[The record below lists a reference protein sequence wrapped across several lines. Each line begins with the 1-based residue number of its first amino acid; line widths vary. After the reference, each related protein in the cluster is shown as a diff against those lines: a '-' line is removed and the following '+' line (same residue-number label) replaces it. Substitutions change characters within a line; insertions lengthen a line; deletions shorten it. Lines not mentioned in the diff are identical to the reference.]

1 MAKTR
6 PKIAGVNF
14 KEIISNS
21 FEKISNQKGKV
32 SITDIVRDTGYSK
45 PTIYKYLTESQN
57 NQLLSQ
63 PSPFKDKI
71 TKQVNQIID
80 DVFKNKKPLINASPN
95 KIYEK
100 IYGKK
105 FNIKTD
111 NIGVIRNI
119 LNENP
124 NWPKI
129 RDAVTNTSTRVGSGN
144 KSFEKIKFKE
154 FDKALSESLKAR
166 SMNRAGTAPE
176 SILRD
181 LKRHIEAKGNKYAF
195 AKGNKLDEGFVGLKI
210 KDLKNGDVLTLDSIK
225 EGIKNGDPRF
235 QEYNKVFNDIKK
247 LKLTPY
253 IDPIT
258 KEETTLMQGLQKA
271 TGVEAPLNIQHNK
284 GVRIDPLRNLSI
296 QTHKAN
302 LGAKMVKTAEDAE
315 ALGVRTKLPGSNKIV
330 GPELSFDDQMS
341 RLTKFA
347 DRKILQ
353 TEASGFVKPK
363 TPTETLNITRAGPE
377 YNSELGAFVNNKT
390 PDLKLQDPSKDLI
403 EFAKANPTPEK
414 AIADPSLLKQTMKGT
429 GKLLKGLLS
438 TLASPLAA
446 TGFAGATIKENLDEG
461 KNLVDATVDPVVGI
475 ELLYPEGAKR
485 LGAKGITGVLGKA
498 LNLSRAGAMLTP
510 VGAGI
515 TALGFAKMGYNAL
528 QAEKE
533 KLEGMSDEEREA
545 YLAQAQEQMDLSA

>member
-1 MAKTR
+1 MA
-6 PKIAGVNF
+6 IQEV
-14 KEIISNS
+14 ISNS
-21 FEKISNQKGKV
+21 FNKIKNQKGKV
-32 SITDIVRDTGYSK
+32 SISDIIKDTKYSK

-57 NQLLSQ
+57 NQLISQ

-100 IYGKK
+100 VYGKK

-111 NIGVIRNI
+111 NIGVIKNI
-119 LNENP
+119 LKENS

-129 RDAVTNTSTRVGSGN
+129 REAVINTSTRVGSGN

-154 FDKALSESLKAR
+154 FDKARSESLKAR

-195 AKGNKLDEGFVGLKI
+195 AKGNTSDEGFVGLKI

-253 IDPIT
+253 INPTT
-258 KEETTLMQGLQKA
+258 KEKTTLMQGLQKA

-284 GVRIDPLRNLSI
+284 GVRIDPLKNLSI

-302 LGAKMVKTAEDAE
+302 LGAKMVKTPEDAKV
-315 ALGVRTKLPGSNKIV
+315 LGVRTKLPGSNKIV
-330 GPELSFDDQMS
+330 GPELSFDDQIN

-363 TPTETLNITRAGPE
+363 TPTETLNVKRAMPE
-377 YNSELGAFVNNKT
+377 YNSELGAFVNNQT
-390 PDLKLQDPSKDLI
+390 PDFKLQDPSKDLT
-403 EFAKANPTPEK
+403 EFAKANPISEK
-414 AIADPSLLKQTMKGT
+414 AIADPSLLKQTMKST
-429 GKLLKGLLS
+429 GKLLGGLLS
-438 TLASPLAA
+438 TLGTPAA
-446 TGFAGATIKENLDEG
+446 AAGFAGLTIKENLDEG
-461 KNLVDATVDPVVGI
+461 KDIADAVIDPMVGA
-475 ELLYPEGAKR
+475 ELLFPEVAKR
-485 LGAKGITGVLGKA
+485 TIASKAPGILNKA
-498 LNLSRAGAMLTP
+498 LTFGRVGSMFTP

-515 TALGFAKMGYNAL
+515 TALGVGKELYNVAKDQQEMMDNMT
-528 QAEKE
+528 E
-533 KLEGMSDEEREA
+533 EERLEFD
-545 YLAQAQEQMDLSA
+545 AQQQQISEFSA

>member
-1 MAKTR
+1 MAVNR

-32 SITDIVRDTGYSK
+32 SVSDIVSDTGYTK
-45 PTIYKYLTESQN
+45 PTVYKYLTESQN
-57 NQLLSQ
+57 NELISQ

-111 NIGVIRNI
+111 NIGVIKNI
-119 LNENP
+119 LKENS

-129 RDAVTNTSTRVGSGN
+129 RDAVNNTSTRVGGGS

-154 FDKALSESLKAR
+154 FDKALSESFKKR
-166 SMNRAGTAPE
+166 SLSRAGTAPE
-176 SILRD
+176 SILRE
-181 LKRHIEAKGNKYAF
+181 LTRHIAAKGNKYAF
-195 AKGNKLDEGFVGLKI
+195 AKGNSLDEGFVGLKI

-225 EGIKNGDPRF
+225 KGIKNGDPRF

-253 IDPIT
+253 INPIT
-258 KEETTLMQGLQKA
+258 KEKTTLMQGLQKA
-271 TGVEAPLNIQHNK
+271 TGVESPLNIQHNK
-284 GVRIDPLRNLSI
+284 GVRIDPLKNLSI

-302 LGAKMVKTAEDAE
+302 IGAKMVKTPEDAK

-330 GPELSFDDQMS
+330 GPELSFDDQIN

-347 DRKILQ
+347 DRKISQ
-353 TEASGFVKPK
+353 TAASGFVKPK
-363 TPTETLNITRAGPE
+363 TPTETLNVIRAMPE
-377 YNSELGAFVNNKT
+377 YNSELGAFVNNET
-390 PDLKLQDPSKDLI
+390 PDFKLQDPSKDLT
-403 EFAKANPTPEK
+403 EFAKANPIPEK
-414 AIADPSLLKQTMKGT
+414 AIADPSLLKKTLKGT
-429 GKLLKGLLS
+429 GKLLGGLLS
-438 TLASPLAA
+438 TLGTPAA
-446 TGFAGATIKENLDEG
+446 AGGFAGLTVKQNLDEG
-461 KNLVDATVDPVVGI
+461 KNIADAVVDPMVGI
-475 ELLYPEGAKR
+475 EMLYPELAKR
-485 LGAKGITGVLGKA
+485 TIASKAPGILSKA
-498 LNLSRAGAMLTP
+498 LTLGRVGSMFTP

-515 TALGFAKMGYNAL
+515 TALGVGKELYNVARD
-528 QAEKE
+528 QQEMMNNMTE
-533 KLEGMSDEEREA
+533 EERLEFD
-545 YLAQAQEQMDLSA
+545 AQQQQISEFGA

>member
-1 MAKTR
+1 MA
-6 PKIAGVNF
+6 IQEA
-14 KEIISNS
+14 ISNS
-21 FEKISNQKGKV
+21 FNKIKNQKGKV
-32 SITDIVRDTGYSK
+32 SISDIIKDTKYSK

-57 NQLLSQ
+57 NQLISQ

-80 DVFKNKKPLINASPN
+80 DVFKNNKPLINASPN

-100 IYGKK
+100 VYGKK

-111 NIGVIRNI
+111 NIGVIKNI
-119 LNENP
+119 LKENS

-129 RDAVTNTSTRVGSGN
+129 REAVINTSTRVGSGN

-154 FDKALSESLKAR
+154 FDKARSESLKAR

-195 AKGNKLDEGFVGLKI
+195 AKGNTLDEGFVGLKI

-253 IDPIT
+253 INPTT
-258 KEETTLMQGLQKA
+258 KEKTTLMQGLQKA

-284 GVRIDPLRNLSI
+284 GVRIDPLKNLSI

-302 LGAKMVKTAEDAE
+302 LGAKMVKTPEDAKV
-315 ALGVRTKLPGSNKIV
+315 LGVRTKLPGSNKIV
-330 GPELSFDDQMS
+330 GPELSFDDQIN

-363 TPTETLNITRAGPE
+363 TPTETLNVKRAMPE
-377 YNSELGAFVNNKT
+377 YNSELGAFVNNET
-390 PDLKLQDPSKDLI
+390 PDFKLQDPSKDLT
-403 EFAKANPTPEK
+403 EFAKANPISEK
-414 AIADPSLLKQTMKGT
+414 AIADPSLLKQTMKST
-429 GKLLKGLLS
+429 GKLLGGLLS
-438 TLASPLAA
+438 TLGTPAA
-446 TGFAGATIKENLDEG
+446 AAGFAGLTIKENLDEG
-461 KNLVDATVDPVVGI
+461 KDIADAVIDPMVGA
-475 ELLYPEGAKR
+475 ELLFPEVAKKTI
-485 LGAKGITGVLGKA
+485 ASKAPGIVSKA
-498 LNLSRAGAMLTP
+498 LSFGRVGSMFTP

-515 TALGFAKMGYNAL
+515 TALGIGKELYNVARD
-528 QAEKE
+528 QQEMMNNMTE
-533 KLEGMSDEEREA
+533 EERLEFD
-545 YLAQAQEQMDLSA
+545 AQQQQISEFSA

>member
-1 MAKTR
+1 MAVNR

-32 SITDIVRDTGYSK
+32 SVSDIVSDTGYTK
-45 PTIYKYLTESQN
+45 PTVYKYLTESQN
-57 NQLLSQ
+57 NELISQ

-111 NIGVIRNI
+111 NIGVIKNI
-119 LNENP
+119 LKENS

-129 RDAVTNTSTRVGSGN
+129 RDAVNNTSTRVGGGS

-154 FDKALSESLKAR
+154 FDKALSESFKKR
-166 SMNRAGTAPE
+166 SLSRAGTAPE
-176 SILRD
+176 SILRE
-181 LKRHIEAKGNKYAF
+181 LTRHIAAKGNKYAF
-195 AKGNKLDEGFVGLKI
+195 AKGNSLDEGFVGLKI

-225 EGIKNGDPRF
+225 KGIKNGDPRF

-253 IDPIT
+253 INPIT
-258 KEETTLMQGLQKA
+258 KEKTTLMQGLQKA
-271 TGVEAPLNIQHNK
+271 TGVESPLNIQHNK
-284 GVRIDPLRNLSI
+284 GVRIDPLKNLSI

-302 LGAKMVKTAEDAE
+302 IGAKMVKTPEDAK

-330 GPELSFDDQMS
+330 GPELSFDDQIN

-347 DRKILQ
+347 DRKISQ
-353 TEASGFVKPK
+353 TAASGFVKPK
-363 TPTETLNITRAGPE
+363 TPTETLNVIRAMPE
-377 YNSELGAFVNNKT
+377 YNSELGAFVNNET
-390 PDLKLQDPSKDLI
+390 PDFKLQDPSKDLT
-403 EFAKANPTPEK
+403 EFAKANPIPEK
-414 AIADPSLLKQTMKGT
+414 AIADPSLLKKTLKGT
-429 GKLLKGLLS
+429 GKLLGGLLS
-438 TLASPLAA
+438 TLGTPAA
-446 TGFAGATIKENLDEG
+446 AGGFAGLTVKQNLDEG
-461 KNLVDATVDPVVGI
+461 KNIADAVVDPMVGA
-475 ELLYPEGAKR
+475 ELLFPEVAKR
-485 LGAKGITGVLGKA
+485 TIASKAPGILSKA
-498 LNLSRAGAMLTP
+498 LTLGRVGSMFTP

-515 TALGFAKMGYNAL
+515 TALGVGKELYNVARD
-528 QAEKE
+528 QQEMMNNMTE
-533 KLEGMSDEEREA
+533 EERLEFD
-545 YLAQAQEQMDLSA
+545 AQQQQISEFGA

>member
-1 MAKTR
+1 MAVNR

-32 SITDIVRDTGYSK
+32 SVSDIVSDTGYTK
-45 PTIYKYLTESQN
+45 PTVYKYLTESQN

-100 IYGKK
+100 VYGKK

-111 NIGVIRNI
+111 NIGVIKNI
-119 LNENP
+119 LKENS

-129 RDAVTNTSTRVGSGN
+129 REAVINTSTRVGGGS

-154 FDKALSESLKAR
+154 FDKALSESFKKR
-166 SMNRAGTAPE
+166 SLSRAGTAPE

-181 LKRHIEAKGNKYAF
+181 LTRHIAAKGNKYAF
-195 AKGNKLDEGFVGLKI
+195 AKGNTLDEGFVGLKI

-253 IDPIT
+253 INPTT
-258 KEETTLMQGLQKA
+258 KEKTTLMQGLQKA
-271 TGVEAPLNIQHNK
+271 TGVETPLNIQHNK
-284 GVRIDPLRNLSI
+284 GVRIDPLKNLSI

-302 LGAKMVKTAEDAE
+302 IGAKMVKTPEDAKV
-315 ALGVRTKLPGSNKIV
+315 LGVRTKLPGSNKIV
-330 GPELSFDDQMS
+330 GPELSFDDQIN

-347 DRKILQ
+347 DRKISQ
-353 TEASGFVKPK
+353 TAASGFVKPK
-363 TPTETLNITRAGPE
+363 TPTETLNVTRAMPE
-377 YNSELGAFVNNKT
+377 YNPELGAFVNNET
-390 PDLKLQDPSKDLI
+390 PDFKLQDPSKDLT
-403 EFAKANPTPEK
+403 EFAKANPIPEK
-414 AIADPSLLKQTMKGT
+414 AIADPSLLKKTLKGT
-429 GKLLKGLLS
+429 GKLLGGLLS
-438 TLASPLAA
+438 TLGTPAA
-446 TGFAGATIKENLDEG
+446 AGGFAGLTVKQNLDEG
-461 KNLVDATVDPVVGI
+461 KNIADAVVDPMVGA
-475 ELLYPEGAKR
+475 ELLFPEVAKR
-485 LGAKGITGVLGKA
+485 TIASKAPGILSKA
-498 LNLSRAGAMLTP
+498 LTLGRVGSMFTP

-515 TALGFAKMGYNAL
+515 TALGVGKELYNVARD
-528 QAEKE
+528 QQEMMNNMTE
-533 KLEGMSDEEREA
+533 EERLEFD
-545 YLAQAQEQMDLSA
+545 AQQQQISEFGA